1 MTRFKD
7 NPPRH
12 RRGRGRPRRPDR
24 GVATPEPDARDAF
37 VALYEGHAAP
47 LLRQALLLGGDH
59 AVARRAVARAFRL
72 AWESWPEV
80 ATDQDPAGWVRAS
93 CHEHALAPWHRYV
106 PDRWRDPV
114 VPADDDGELTVA
126 LLALPPAY
134 RRTLLLADGL
144 GLGQAAVAAE
154 CEASTAATASRLRH
168 ARAALAERLP
178 GVADPAEALGRATR
192 SRPGAPPPPAAEA
205 LRASERTTRRIVRGS
220 AALFAGTA
228 VTLAG
233 SGVLAA
239 LQ

>member
-7 NPPRH
+7 NPHRH

-24 GVATPEPDARDAF
+24 DAAAPAPDARDAF
-37 VALYEGHAAP
+37 AALYERHAPP
-47 LLRQALLLGGDH
+47 LLRQALLLCGDH

-80 ATDQDPAGWVRAS
+80 ATDQDPAGWVRAR

-106 PDRWRDPV
+106 PDRWLDPV
-114 VPADDDGELTVA
+114 VPADDDGVLTTA
-126 LLALPPAY
+126 LLTLPPAY

-144 GLGQAAVAAE
+144 GMKQAAVATE
-154 CEASTAATASRLRH
+154 CEASTAATAGRLRH

-178 GVADPAEALGRATR
+178 EVADPGEALRRAARTG
-192 SRPGAPPPPAAEA
+192 PGAPPPPAAEA

-220 AALFAGTA
+220 AVLFAGTA
-228 VTLAG
+228 VALAG